1 MLIDYSK
8 VFSTNEYDIGNFT
21 AIEHCIDTGD
31 SQPIKQ
37 RLRRK
42 PFCFAGGEEK
52 HLEQMIKADVTEP
65 PISEWAS
72 SSVLICKRD
81 RSVRWYEYYR
91 ALNKVIQKRCISVTT
106 GGGVYRFIV
115 GQYLILQTLCK

>member
-1 MLIDYSK
+1 MKNYQTKKKLKTVLIDYSK

-52 HLEQMIKADVTEP
+52 HLEQMIKADQ
-65 PISEWAS
+65 S
-72 SSVLICKRD
+72 
-81 RSVRWYEYYR
+81 
-91 ALNKVIQKRCISVTT
+91 RCD
-106 GGGVYRFIV
+106 
-115 GQYLILQTLCK
+115 

>member
-37 RLRRK
+37 HLRRK
-42 PFCFAGGEEK
+42 PFCFAGEEEK
-52 HLEQMIKADVTEP
+52 HLEQMINADGP
-65 PISEWAS
+65 HPLYS
-72 SSVLICKRD
+72 SAKETGVL
-81 RSVRWYEYYR
+81 
-91 ALNKVIQKRCISVTT
+91 
-106 GGGVYRFIV
+106 GGMCTVEH
-115 GQYLILQTLCK
+115 